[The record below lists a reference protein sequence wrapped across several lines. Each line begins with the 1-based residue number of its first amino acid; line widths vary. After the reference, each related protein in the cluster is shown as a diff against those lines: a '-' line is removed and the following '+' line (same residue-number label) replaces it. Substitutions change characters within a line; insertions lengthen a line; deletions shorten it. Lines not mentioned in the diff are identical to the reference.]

1 MLFRTRQICLKKRKI
16 KQRLQIPKE
25 KKSRPTWPKTT
36 SLAKGK
42 KGMVFLDQRLAL
54 VNEWILKTS
63 RCLIGKSH
71 FDARSPQRPWQ
82 SWQTCFRRC
91 DCGACSNIFQ
101 MFVTSVVF
109 TFQNCSQ
116 CGLKGG
122 RREHGWGRVGQ
133 SQSKVNLTSIGVNRL
148 PNINIVIKIVH
159 S

>member
-1 MLFRTRQICLKKRKI
+1 MLFRIRLKKRKI
-16 KQRLQIPKE
+16 RQRLQIPKE
-25 KKSRPTWPKTT
+25 KKSRSTWPKTT
-36 SLAKGK
+36 NMAKGK
-42 KGMVFLDQRLAL
+42 KGMVFLNQRLAL

-91 DCGACSNIFQ
+91 DCGAFS
-101 MFVTSVVF
+101 TVF

-133 SQSKVNLTSIGVNRL
+133 SQSKVNLTSIGINRL